1 MTERALSDLKVLE
14 FGNLV
19 SAPYCGKLMADLG
32 AEVIKIEEPGVG
44 DEARSRGP
52 FAQDTPGLERSGL
65 FAYLNT
71 NKLSITLNPRTFLGK
86 KIFKELVKGSD
97 ILVENQPPSLM
108 EELGITYETL
118 EKINPRLIMT
128 SITPFGQTGPHRDYK
143 AYELNTYNGCGY
155 GYVSTACI
163 TEPVMPPVKAGGRQ
177 SEFGAAQSA
186 SVATMCAVYV
196 RDQID
201 AGQHIDIS
209 IQEIMAGQYE
219 SIVEHW
225 TLAENEMG
233 GLTDPII
240 QPITPLEC
248 KDGWIFLMCVE
259 DDQFDRMVEIM
270 GNPEWAENELFEDR
284 FLRADYADA
293 LVPLLTEW
301 TMQYT
306 KDEVFKMC
314 QEARVPVGPAYS
326 SEEVVNSEHLNER
339 NYFME
344 MDHPEMGRAKYPGA
358 PYRLSVT
365 PWQIERHAPSLG
377 EHNEEI
383 FCHRLGYSKDDLV
396 RMRQAG
402 II

>member
-1 MTERALSDLKVLE
+1 MTERALSDLIVLE

-44 DEARSRGP
+44 DKSRSRGP

-71 NKLSITLNPRTFLGK
+71 NKLSITLKPNTVLGK
-86 KIFKELVKGSD
+86 KIFKELVKDSD

-108 EELGITYETL
+108 EELGLTYKTL
-118 EKINPRLIMT
+118 EKVNPRLIMT

-186 SVATMCAVYV
+186 SVATMCAVYA
-196 RDQID
+196 RDQIG
-201 AGQHIDIS
+201 AGQYIDIS

-233 GLTDPII
+233 GMTHPII

-270 GNPEWAENELFEDR
+270 GNPEWAENELFQDR

-306 KDEVFKMC
+306 KDEIFKMC

-326 SEEVVNSEHLNER
+326 SEDVVNSEHLNER

-365 PWQIERHAPSLG
+365 PWQIKRHAPSLG
-377 EHNEEI
+377 EHNEEV
-383 FCHRLGYSKDDLV
+383 FCHRLGYSKEDLV
-396 RMRQAG
+396 RMRQTG